1 MSHIWINH
9 GTHIDGTS
17 HTHICVTLH
26 AEYSSRTK
34 DELCQAYEYVHL
46 CTLCFNALY
55 DEYVFAYDEYVFA
68 YECEGLC
75 NNYEC
80 KTRVQWCLMIQWN

>member
-1 MSHIWINH
+1 MSHIRINH

-55 DEYVFAYDEYVFA
+55 DEYVFAY
-68 YECEGLC
+68 ECEGLC
-75 NNYEC
+75 SNYEC
-80 KTRVQWCLMIQWN
+80 KTRVQWCLMSQWN